1 MLTLYIGNKNYSS
14 WSMRPAVLLDAF
26 GLEYSE
32 CKLEFDDFSADGVF
46 KQSIGKV
53 SAAGKV
59 PVLVDGDTTVWDS
72 LAIAEYLAETFPEK
86 AMWPLDKTARAH
98 ARAITAEMHSGF
110 QALRSACPMNIEANL
125 TEVGQTL
132 WQDNEALRADVRYL
146 EKVWD
151 SLLTDGRD
159 FLFGAFS
166 IADAYYAPVVMR
178 LETYGLPVN
187 ERIQAYMARIIAY
200 PAVEKWVQAAL
211 KEELYVPIDEPYR
224 LHRYVFAC

>member
-26 GLEYSE
+26 GLEYTE
-32 CKLEFDDFSADGVF
+32 CKLEFDDFRADGVF
-46 KQSIGKV
+46 KQSISKV

-86 AMWPLDKTARAH
+86 AKWPLDKTARAH

-159 FLFGAFS
+159 FLFGTFS

-178 LETYGLPVN
+178 LKTYGLPVN
-187 ERIQAYMARIIAY
+187 ERIQAYMARIIAH

-211 KEELYVPIDEPYR
+211 KEELYVLIDEPYR
-224 LHRYVFAC
+224 SHR

>member
-26 GLEYSE
+26 GLEYTE
-32 CKLEFDDFSADGVF
+32 CKLEFDDFSADGKF
-46 KQSIGKV
+46 KQSIGKISV
-53 SAAGKV
+53 AGKV

-110 QALRSACPMNIEANL
+110 QALRSTCPMNIEANL

-132 WQDNEALRADVRYL
+132 WQDNEGLRADVQYL
-146 EKVWD
+146 EKAWGA
-151 SLLTDGRD
+151 LLADGRD

-178 LETYGLPVN
+178 LKTYGLPVN
-187 ERIQAYMARIIAY
+187 ERIQAYMERIIAH
-200 PAVEKWVQAAL
+200 PAVEKWVEAAL

-224 LHRYVFAC
+224 SHR

>member
-26 GLEYSE
+26 GLEYTE

-151 SLLTDGRD
+151 SLLADGRD
-159 FLFGAFS
+159 FLFGTFS

-178 LETYGLPVN
+178 LKTYGLPVN
-187 ERIQAYMARIIAY
+187 ERIQAYMARIIAH
-200 PAVEKWVQAAL
+200 PTVEKWVQAAL

-224 LHRYVFAC
+224 SHR

>member
-26 GLEYSE
+26 GLEYTE
-32 CKLEFDDFSADGVF
+32 YKLEFDDFSADGVF

-86 AMWPLDKTARAH
+86 TMWPLDKTARAH

-151 SLLTDGRD
+151 SLLADGRD
-159 FLFGAFS
+159 FLFGTFS

-178 LETYGLPVN
+178 LKTYGLPVN
-187 ERIQAYMARIIAY
+187 ERIQAYMARIIAH

-224 LHRYVFAC
+224 SHR

>member
-26 GLEYSE
+26 GLKYTE

-86 AMWPLDKTARAH
+86 AMWPLEKTARAH

-132 WQDNEALRADVRYL
+132 WQDNEALRADVHYL

-151 SLLTDGRD
+151 SLLADGRG
-159 FLFGAFS
+159 FLFGTFS
-166 IADAYYAPVVMR
+166 IADVYYAPVVMR
-178 LETYGLPVN
+178 LKTYGLPVN
-187 ERIQAYMARIIAY
+187 ERIQTYMARIIAH

-224 LHRYVFAC
+224 SHR

>member
-26 GLEYSE
+26 GLKYTE

-151 SLLTDGRD
+151 SLLADGRD

-178 LETYGLPVN
+178 LRTYGLTVN
-187 ERIQAYMARIIAY
+187 ERIQAYMARIIAH
-200 PAVEKWVQAAL
+200 PGVEKWVQAAL

-224 LHRYVFAC
+224 SHR

>member
-26 GLEYSE
+26 GLEYTE

-86 AMWPLDKTARAH
+86 TMWPLYKTARAH

-132 WQDNEALRADVRYL
+132 WQDNEALRSDVRYL

-151 SLLTDGRD
+151 SLLADGRD
-159 FLFGAFS
+159 FLFDAFS

-178 LETYGLPVN
+178 LRTYGLPVN
-187 ERIQAYMARIIAY
+187 ERIQAYMARIIAH

-224 LHRYVFAC
+224 AHR